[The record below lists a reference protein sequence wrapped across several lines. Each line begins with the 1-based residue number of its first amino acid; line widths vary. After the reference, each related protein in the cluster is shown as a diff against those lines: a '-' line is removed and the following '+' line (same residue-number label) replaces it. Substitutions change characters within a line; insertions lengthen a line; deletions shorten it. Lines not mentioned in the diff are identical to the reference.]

1 MEGQRVRVFL
11 GAPPV
16 QHRRQVGA
24 AAEPRLGG
32 DDEAGVHVHG
42 RHVRIA
48 HVGDQRN
55 ARRPEPGIVGRAR
68 DLRAEFGREFAM
80 HGGAV
85 HADLLEQ
92 PPAHHRHHAA
102 AAGLAGVVGAVPGR
116 AHEAPGVAGIERSR
130 RIVFQPL
137 EGRADVVAQ
146 APRTSSARVLRSSI
160 RTCPCG
166 LCSVIA
172 SEAKQSIVPR
182 KNGLLRRFAPRNDG
196 IN

>member
-1 MEGQRVRVFL
+1 MSGILL

-42 RHVRIA
+42 RHMRIA
-48 HVGDQRN
+48 QVRDQRN

-68 DLRAEFGREFAM
+68 NLRAEFGRELAM
-80 HGGAV
+80 HGGTV

-146 APRTSSARVLRSSI
+146 GLEPGSRAASCESCSI
-160 RTCPCG
+160 RSDIHRARDGCRRSHSPAARNTCSSRCNCRG
-166 LCSVIA
+166 
-172 SEAKQSIVPR
+172 ER
-182 KNGLLRRFAPRNDG
+182 
-196 IN
+196 